1 MAKKKKKRP
10 DKKLL
15 KKQEENR
22 KNEDMQKILSFTDNA
37 FVADFDVENR
47 RFHYSKDFYAAM
59 YHLIDDDGCTY
70 VEAYNRLGFDT
81 SILGEDRANSAGR
94 RAMRKHE
101 KGELDTASPGS
112 YDGTAPM
119 DDMLRILSVE
129 EQNAYLIA
137 RNIYLEHLNDLQK
150 KIFTTMEET
159 DPSLLRNLLSE

>member
-1 MAKKKKKRP
+1 MAKNKKKRP
-10 DKKLL
+10 DKKLIR
-15 KKQEENR
+15 KQAENR
-22 KNEDMQKILSFTDNA
+22 KNEDFQKIVSFTDNA

-59 YHLIDDDGCTY
+59 YHLISEGCTY

-94 RAMRKHE
+94 RAVQKHE
-101 KGELDTASPGS
+101 SGELDTASPGS

-119 DDMLRILSVE
+119 DDMLKVLSVE

-150 KIFTTMEET
+150 KIFSTMEET